1 MIVEIE
7 AVLETVAIEE
17 TEDLEEE
24 VITVTVIVEIMTDQ
38 KDVSIV
44 VNKDTLLRIAQNVG
58 LFINSA
64 RKPRE
69 YNNDRNDR

>member
-44 VNKDTLLRIAQNVG
+44 VNKDTLLRIEIGRAHV
-58 LFINSA
+58 
-64 RKPRE
+64 
-69 YNNDRNDR
+69 